1 MDTSGVSIIIPNY
14 NGEQILKRS
23 LAHVVDAAAAY
34 PGSCEIIV
42 VDDASQDNS
51 IHTITDQFSE
61 IKVIR
66 HEINQGF
73 AEAIHSGVRASIY
86 AIMIFL
92 NSDVL
97 PDRGFIS
104 PLVRWF
110 DRQDTFAVSPLILD
124 RERKPLRVS
133 WNLSKMVRGE
143 IRRENWNLPDALE
156 KARRERPLK
165 SLFASGG
172 SIALRKS
179 MFEQLGGFLSIY
191 KPFYYE
197 DRDLCTRAWQREWK
211 TFFDP
216 DSRVIHDHVGTI
228 GRFYSAKKIKIIQRR
243 NRLFYLW
250 LYLSRRKIV
259 VSHIPWIF
267 VRLMLRLV
275 KMDLVYPIALC
286 KALCG
291 LGKVIRLK
299 KTNQRKP
306 ILKPLEEILK
316 EAQY

>member
-1 MDTSGVSIIIPNY
+1 MDASGVSIIIPNY

-23 LAHVVDAAAAY
+23 LACVIEAASAY

-42 VDDASQDNS
+42 VDDASTDNS
-51 IHTITDQFSE
+51 FRMIADQFPE

-73 AEAIHSGVRASIY
+73 SEAVHSGVRASMH
-86 AIMIFL
+86 AILIFV
-92 NSDVL
+92 NTDVL
-97 PDRGFIS
+97 PDRDFIS

-110 DRQDTFAVSPLILD
+110 DRQDTFSVSPLILD
-124 RERKPLRVS
+124 RQRKPFRVS
-133 WNLSKMVRGE
+133 WNLFKMVRGE
-143 IRRENWNLPDALE
+143 IRRQNWNLSDALE
-156 KARRERPLK
+156 KARRERPLE

-172 SIALRKS
+172 SIALRKA
-179 MFEQLGGFLSIY
+179 MFEQLGGFLPIY

-197 DRDLCTRAWQREWK
+197 DRDLCTRAWQRGWK

-216 DSRVIHDHVGTI
+216 ESRVVHDHVGTI
-228 GRFYSAKKIKIIQRR
+228 RRFYAAKQIKIIQRR

-250 LYLSRRKIV
+250 LHLSKRKIV

-267 VRLMLRLV
+267 VRLILRLV
-275 KMDLVYPIALC
+275 KIDLVYPIAVF

-291 LGKVIRLK
+291 LGEVIKLRK
-299 KTNQRKP
+299 INQHKP
-306 ILKPLEEILK
+306 ISKPLEEILK
-316 EAQY
+316 EIQY

>member
-14 NGEQILKRS
+14 NGEQILERS
-23 LAHVVDAAAAY
+23 LAYVVEAAGAY

-51 IHTITDQFSE
+51 LQVIANQFPE

-73 AEAIHSGVRASIY
+73 AEAVHSGVRASMH

-97 PDRGFIS
+97 PDRDFIL
-104 PLVRWF
+104 PLLRWF
-110 DRQDTFAVSPLILD
+110 DRQDTFSVSPLILD
-124 RERKPLRVS
+124 RQRKPLRVS

-143 IRRENWNLPDALE
+143 IRRENWNLSDALQ

-172 SIALRKS
+172 SIAIRKA

-197 DRDLCTRAWQREWK
+197 DRDLCTRAWQRGWK

-216 DSRVIHDHVGTI
+216 QSRVIHDHVGTI
-228 GRFYSAKKIKIIQRR
+228 RRFYAAQKIKIIQRR

-250 LYLSRRKIV
+250 LYLSNRKIV
-259 VSHIPWIF
+259 LSHIPWIF
-267 VRLMLRLV
+267 VRLILRLV
-275 KMDLVYPIALC
+275 KIDLVYPIALF

-291 LGKVIRLK
+291 LGEVIKLK
-299 KTNQRKP
+299 KANQRKP

-316 EAQY
+316 EVQY

>member
-1 MDTSGVSIIIPNY
+1 MNALAVSIIIPNY
-14 NGEQILKRS
+14 NGEQILERS
-23 LAHVVDAAAAY
+23 LACVVEAAAAY

-51 IHTITDQFSE
+51 PQMIANGFPD

-73 AEAIHSGVRASIY
+73 AEAVHSGVRASNY

-97 PDRGFIS
+97 PDRDFIS

-110 DRQDTFAVSPLILD
+110 DRPDTFAVSPLILD
-124 RERKPLRVS
+124 RERQPLRVS
-133 WNLSKMVRGE
+133 WNLSKIVRGE
-143 IRRENWNLPDALE
+143 VRRENWSLPDALE
-156 KARRERPLK
+156 KAHRERPLK

-172 SIALRKS
+172 SVALRKA
-179 MFEQLGGFLSIY
+179 MFEQLGGFLPIY

-197 DRDLCTRAWQREWK
+197 DRDLCTRAWQRGWK
-211 TFFDP
+211 TFFEP

-228 GRFYSAKKIKIIQRR
+228 RRFYSAKKIKIIQRR

-250 LYLSRRKIV
+250 LYLSSRKIV
-259 VSHIPWIF
+259 FSHVPWVF
-267 VRLMLRLV
+267 VRLMTRLV
-275 KMDLVYPIALC
+275 KMDLVYPIALF

-299 KTNQRKP
+299 KTNRRKP
-306 ILKPLEEILK
+306 ILMPLEEILK

>member
-1 MDTSGVSIIIPNY
+1 MDTLGVSIIIPNY
-14 NGEQILKRS
+14 NGEQIIKRS
-23 LAHVVDAAAAY
+23 LAHVVEAAGAY

-51 IHTITDQFSE
+51 LQMITVQFPK

-66 HEINQGF
+66 HEVNLGF
-73 AEAIHSGVRASIY
+73 AEAVHSGVRASIY

-92 NSDVL
+92 NTDVL
-97 PDRGFIS
+97 PDRDFIS
-104 PLVRWF
+104 PLVQWF

-124 RERKPLRVS
+124 RQGKPLRVS
-133 WNLSKMVRGE
+133 WNRSKMVRGE
-143 IRRENWNLPDALE
+143 IRRDKWNLPDALE
-156 KARRERPLK
+156 QAHREGPLR

-179 MFEQLGGFLSIY
+179 MFEQLGGFLPIY

-197 DRDLCTRAWQREWK
+197 DRDLCTRAWQRGWK
-211 TFFDP
+211 TLFDP
-216 DSRVIHDHVGTI
+216 GSRVIHDHVGTI
-228 GRFYSAKKIKIIQRR
+228 RRFYSVKKIKIIQRR

-250 LYLSRRKIV
+250 LYLSSRKIV
-259 VSHIPWIF
+259 LSHIPWIF

-275 KMDLVYPIALC
+275 KMDLVYPIALF

-299 KTNQRKP
+299 KKSQRKP

>member
-1 MDTSGVSIIIPNY
+1 MDTLGVSIIIPNY

-23 LAHVVDAAAAY
+23 LAHVLDAAGAY

-42 VDDASQDNS
+42 VDDASQDDS
-51 IHTITDQFSE
+51 LQMITDQFPE
-61 IKVIR
+61 IRVIR

-73 AEAIHSGVRASIY
+73 AEAVHTGVRASMN

-133 WNLSKMVRGE
+133 WNLSEIVRGE
-143 IRRENWNLPDALE
+143 IRRKNWDLPDALE
-156 KARRERPLK
+156 KARCEGPLK

-172 SIALRKS
+172 SIALRKT
-179 MFEQLGGFLSIY
+179 MFEQLGGFLPIY

-197 DRDLCTRAWQREWK
+197 DRDLCTRAWQRGWK

-216 DSRVIHDHVGTI
+216 GSRVIHDHVGTI
-228 GRFYSAKKIKIIQRR
+228 GRFYSTKKIKIIQRR

-250 LYLSRRKIV
+250 LYLSGRKIV
-259 VSHIPWIF
+259 FSHIPWIF

-275 KMDLVYPIALC
+275 KVDLVYPIALF

-291 LGKVIRLK
+291 VGKVIRFK
-299 KTNQRKP
+299 KKSRREP